1 MPSNSKPQTPVGR
14 TTFDFCNLPP
24 EMDLSDYS
32 YNSLLDII
40 DVYKAELLNR
50 QNKVQDITGFEDV
63 STSFLIC
70 LISQV
75 NKELCSRPM

>member
-1 MPSNSKPQTPVGR
+1 MPSNSKPQTPIGR
-14 TTFDFCNLPP
+14 PISENSFVPP

-32 YNSLLDII
+32 YNSLLGII
-40 DVYKAELLNR
+40 DVYKAELHNR

-75 NKELCSRPM
+75 NEELCSRPM